1 MLTLANTFSL
11 LFAFFCV
18 VSQLDAQRDFYRGA
32 DLSYVNEMEDCGV
45 SYQESGAEK
54 DPYAIFADNGANMVR
69 LRLWH
74 TPRWY
79 DTLNAGRRY
88 SDLADVKRSI
98 ARAREQG
105 MDVLLDFHLSDT
117 WADPG
122 RQIVPAAWAGVVDNL
137 PVLQDSLYNY
147 VYRSLLELDA
157 AGLLPEMVQVGN
169 ETNKGILQS
178 EAADAAGWALDWP
191 RNAALFN
198 TGIRA
203 VRDAAALAGK
213 EIKVAIHIAGP
224 ENAAWLLDGFTEYGV
239 TDFDVVGLSYYWAW
253 HQPTTMQR
261 TGDIIAQTLTD
272 YPGKQVMIFETG
284 YIWTTASND
293 SANNIIS
300 SVQPGYAPA
309 SPQHQKQWMIDLT
322 QEVINRG
329 GLGVLYWEPAW
340 VSSTCRTQWG
350 QGSHQEHATFF
361 DFDSQV
367 LTGGG
372 MDFFD
377 HPYAGLTSVRPAAAA
392 EVAFRVMVRPDA
404 RQLTVTAP
412 AGVMEGNTRLRLF
425 DMNGRVIARD
435 KFEVTGELRHDVALP
450 ELPVAFYVIEIRS
463 RNGVAGTRRVVI
475 LQE

>member
-1 MLTLANTFSL
+1 MQNKAALFL
-11 LFAFFCV
+11 LFAF
-18 VSQLDAQRDFYRGA
+18 QLLFAPVFGQADFYRGA

-45 SYQESGAEK
+45 RYKESGAEK

-74 TPRWY
+74 APRWY
-79 DTLNAGRRY
+79 DTLNDGRRY
-88 SDLADVKRSI
+88 SDLADVKRSM
-98 ARAREQG
+98 ARAQEQG
-105 MDVLLDFHLSDT
+105 MDVLLDFHFSDT

-122 RQIVPAAWAGVVDNL
+122 RQIVPAAWADVVDNL
-137 PVLQDSLYNY
+137 PALQDSLYNY
-147 VYRSLLELDA
+147 IYQSLLELDA
-157 AGLLPEMVQVGN
+157 DGLLPAMVQIGN

-203 VRDAAALAGK
+203 VREAATRAGK
-213 EIKVAIHIAGP
+213 EIEVAIHIAGP
-224 ENAAWLLDGFTEYGV
+224 ENAAWLLDGFAEYGV

-253 HQPTTMQR
+253 HQPTTIQR
-261 TGDIIAQTLTD
+261 TGAIIAQTLAD
-272 YPGKQVMIFETG
+272 YPGKQVMVFETG
-284 YIWTTASND
+284 YLWTTESND

-309 SPQHQKQWMIDLT
+309 SPQNQRQWLIDLT

-329 GLGVLYWEPAW
+329 GSGVLYWEPAW

-361 DFDSQV
+361 DFDSNV
-367 LTGGG
+367 LPGGG
-372 MDFFD
+372 MNFFD
-377 HPYAGLTSVRPAAAA
+377 HPYDGLTSVRPAAAVEA
-392 EVAFRVMVRPDA
+392 PFRVLVRPDA

-412 AGVMEGNTRLRLF
+412 AGVMAGSTRLRIF
-425 DMNGRVIARD
+425 DMNGRMIARD
-435 KFEVTGELRHDVALP
+435 KFEVMGELRHDVTLP
-450 ELPVAFYVIEIRS
+450 ELPVAFYVMEIRN
-463 RNGVAGTRRVVI
+463 RNGVAGTRRIVI